1 MIINKIQE
9 NFIDYRL
16 NRLLESIND
25 NNLNENIIEDIKKA
39 VSNIDK
45 LKLFYTLIIMHCAT
59 WGYHNIDKNL
69 LKNNII
75 NNKKEIVTNLDKD
88 NILSY
93 AKTYV
98 HDIFFDKDTK
108 IVHKRKDPIFYNV
121 ENMHT
126 SKNGK
131 NFIKH
136 HENKRNKVYDIK
148 DGKLTVGYGHAEK
161 KSKTKLKVGQIL
173 SDEEIDDLFN
183 KDIKIAED
191 GIKRLFKEWKESG
204 NEIILTQNMFD
215 ALVSI
220 AFNSGVQGV
229 RNSDFIKNIK
239 EKKFKTAS
247 KNIEKHALR
256 KGFPGLEKRRNQ
268 ESKLFKKG
276 L

>member
-25 NNLNENIIEDIKKA
+25 NKLNENIIEDIKKA

-98 HDIFFDKDTK
+98 HDIF
-108 IVHKRKDPIFYNV
+108 
-121 ENMHT
+121 
-126 SKNGK
+126 
-131 NFIKH
+131 
-136 HENKRNKVYDIK
+136 
-148 DGKLTVGYGHAEK
+148 L
-161 KSKTKLKVGQIL
+161 
-173 SDEEIDDLFN
+173 
-183 KDIKIAED
+183 IKIL
-191 GIKRLFKEWKESG
+191 K
-204 NEIILTQNMFD
+204 
-215 ALVSI
+215 
-220 AFNSGVQGV
+220 
-229 RNSDFIKNIK
+229 
-239 EKKFKTAS
+239 
-247 KNIEKHALR
+247 
-256 KGFPGLEKRRNQ
+256 
-268 ESKLFKKG
+268 
-276 L
+276 